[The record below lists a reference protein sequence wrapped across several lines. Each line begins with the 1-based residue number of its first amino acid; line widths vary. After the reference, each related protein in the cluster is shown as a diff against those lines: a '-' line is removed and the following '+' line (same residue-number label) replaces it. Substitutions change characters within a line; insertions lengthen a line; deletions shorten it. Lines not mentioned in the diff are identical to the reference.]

1 MELRWV
7 LAAKLHGI
15 AVTSTNLYYTGSIA
29 LPSEM
34 VRSAGLRP
42 NDVVEVYNFSSGARY
57 RTYVIEGASGQV
69 QANGP
74 SARLSQPGDRL
85 VLVQYVLTDGEIEP
99 RIFHYNAENVCVPAQ
114 EAFKGR

>member
-15 AVTSTNLYYTGSIA
+15 SVTSTDLYYTGSIS
-29 LPSEM
+29 LPAEM
-34 VRSAGLRP
+34 IRDAGLRP
-42 NDVVEVYNFSSGARY
+42 NDAVEVYNFNSGARY
-57 RTYVIEGASGQV
+57 RTYVIEGDPGQV

-99 RIFHYNAENVCVPAQ
+99 RIAHYNEENVRVPAQ
-114 EAFKGR
+114 EAFRKR